1 MDAAM
6 NAQMTRRL
14 ALCVCTVLFFG
25 HLPAAMAQDAG
36 SVVFVKG
43 DVSAERQPPETLTK
57 GDAIRISDTVVTGD
71 ASRAQLQML
80 DGAKIAMRPNSRLL
94 IEDFSYTPPAASGTA
109 VTSSSDKS
117 VIGLVKGGFRTIT
130 GAIGKENE
138 ADYEVRTAV
147 GVLGIRGTDYTAV
160 FCNGDCDWVP
170 GGAAGAPI
178 PDGLYLGVSDGV
190 IFFRTTTTT
199 IELKAGEYAFIP
211 LDNPVPQR
219 LDSPPAVL
227 LDDNDLRFDPKS
239 DQSSNPSA
247 KTRPDD
253 GSSDD
258 SSEAGGSS
266 TGFNA
271 TLGTRRV
278 PKPSSSA
285 QSASGDSSQDSDA
298 DDSSSET
305 SEIPIIGIGPDGTPV
320 DLTPGTQPDPQGPRT
335 ISFSTGPLGTDPTGA
350 PNSVWTAS
358 MDNQPGEFQLDA
370 ANNLIAFRGP
380 YPVSGQIPP
389 IADFDI
395 NSAATMATRFDSMTV
410 MRWGRWSGGAAGITL
425 SDGSSANQDL
435 TNQSIHWIS
444 GPEGGQPA
452 MPITGIATYAL
463 IGSTSPT
470 DDQGNVGILGSASF
484 VADFTNL
491 SVDSNLQIDINGSNW
506 LASGVGNLGTAA
518 GLPAHLFEG
527 LYGTVVVDGIRGGAG
542 IFSGF
547 FSGPGA
553 TSNPLFPAAVG
564 LTFSLQDPQGA
575 SSVSGAAV
583 FGNP

>member
-6 NAQMTRRL
+6 NVQTTRRL
-14 ALCVCTVLFFG
+14 ALCVCTLLFIG

-43 DVSAERQPPETLTK
+43 DVSAERQPPETLAK
-57 GDAIRISDTVVTGD
+57 GDAIRISDSVVTGD

-94 IEDFSYTPPAASGTA
+94 IEDFSYTPPATAGAA

-170 GGAAGAPI
+170 GGATGASI

-190 IFFRTTTTT
+190 ISFRTTTTT

-219 LDSPPAVL
+219 MDSPPAVL
-227 LDDNDLRFDPKS
+227 LDENDLRFD
-239 DQSSNPSA
+239 PSA

-258 SSEAGGSS
+258 GSSDDGKLAGGNS

-271 TLGTRRV
+271 TLGTRRA
-278 PKPSSSA
+278 PESSSA
-285 QSASGDSSQDSDA
+285 QSSSSDSSQDSNA
-298 DDSSSET
+298 DDNNSDT
-305 SEIPIIGIGPDGTPV
+305 AEIPVIGIGPDGTPV

-350 PNSVWTAS
+350 PNSVWTAT
-358 MDNQPGEFQLDA
+358 MDNGPGEFQLDA
-370 ANNLIAFRGP
+370 GHNLTAFAGP
-380 YPVSGQIPP
+380 YPVLGQIPP
-389 IADFDI
+389 IANFDI
-395 NSAATMATRFDSMTV
+395 NSAANIDTGFDSMTV
-410 MRWGRWSGGAAGITL
+410 MRWGRWSGGSASIML
-425 SDGSSANQDL
+425 SDGSTVTQDL
-435 TNQSIHWIS
+435 GSQSIHWIS
-444 GPEGGQPA
+444 GPEGAPPA
-452 MPITGIATYAL
+452 MPVTGIATYSL

-470 DDQGNVGILGSASF
+470 DDRGNVGVLGSASF
-484 VADFTNL
+484 VADFTNM
-491 SVDSNLQIDINGSNW
+491 SVDSSLQININGSNW
-506 LASGVGNLGTAA
+506 LASGIGNIGTAA
-518 GLPAHLFEG
+518 GLPAHMFQG
-527 LYGTVVVDGIRGGAG
+527 LYGSVVVDGIGGG
-542 IFSGF
+542 TGLFSGF
-547 FSGPGA
+547 FSDPG
-553 TSNPLFPAAVG
+553 SMPNPLFPAGAG
-564 LTFSLQDPQGA
+564 LTFSLLDAQGA
-575 SSVSGAAV
+575 ASVSGAVV
-583 FGNP
+583 FGTP